1 MTINGV
7 AHSHPFFS
15 AFCVYN
21 RVMNK
26 NLHIEHPEDT
36 ILTGDPGFFAALNE
50 TPNLSVK
57 IDGAPAIVWGT
68 NPANGRFF
76 VGTKSVFN
84 KVKIKINHSHAE
96 IDQNHV
102 GEVATILHAC
112 LDWLPHTVNVYQG
125 DFIGFGGSDE
135 YTPNTITYRFPE
147 VVTEKIIVA
156 PHTTYKCDKDL
167 RDAVAYPIAFG
178 ALSSREF
185 SCRFVQP
192 EAGTFS
198 GYVGQLD
205 KEFELPP
212 VVDMINELIPT
223 VDFATD
229 KEAAQ
234 IKKNVNQSLR
244 EGYPLTNDDFLG
256 KESLMH
262 LYGLVIYLKEELLAQ
277 CRQLNGPEAYLNGE
291 MINAEGYVMWS
302 QFGTF
307 KLVNRQLFSVANFAN
322 TKFKQAC
329 AA

>member
-1 MTINGV
+1 
-7 AHSHPFFS
+7 
-15 AFCVYN
+15 
-21 RVMNK
+21 MNK

-36 ILTGDPGFFAALNE
+36 ILTGGTGFFNALNE
-50 TPNLSVK
+50 TPHLSVK

-84 KVKIKINHSHAE
+84 KVKIKINHSHEE
-96 IDQNHV
+96 INQNHS
-102 GEVATILHAC
+102 GEVANILHNC
-112 LDWLPHTVNVYQG
+112 LDWLPFTDSIFQG

-135 YTPNTITYRFPE
+135 YTPNTITYRFDE
-147 VVTEKIIVA
+147 VITEKIIIA
-156 PHTTYKCDKDL
+156 PHTQYVAVSDL
-167 RDAVAYPIAFG
+167 RDAIATP
-178 ALSSREF
+178 LDYYLESREF

-212 VVDMINELIPT
+212 VVDMINELMPT
-223 VDFATD
+223 VEFATD

-262 LYGLVIYLKEELLAQ
+262 LYGLVIYLKEELLFQ

-291 MINAEGYVMWS
+291 MISGEGYVMGS
-302 QFGTF
+302 RFGTF

-322 TKFKQAC
+322 SKFSKVTENQLSTIS
-329 AA
+329 

>member
-1 MTINGV
+1 M
-7 AHSHPFFS
+7 
-15 AFCVYN
+15 
-21 RVMNK
+21 K
-26 NLHIEHPEDT
+26 NIHLEHPEDS
-36 ILTGDPGFFAALNE
+36 ILTGDLAVLDWFITQG
-50 TPNLSVK
+50 NLSVK

-68 NPANGRFF
+68 NPATGRFF

-84 KVKIKINHSHAE
+84 KIKIKINHSHEE
-96 IDQNHV
+96 INQNHV
-102 GEVATILHAC
+102 GEVANILHNC
-112 LDWLPHTVNVYQG
+112 LDWLPHTDSIFQG
-125 DFIGFGGSDE
+125 DFIGFGGSQE
-135 YTPNTITYRFPE
+135 YTPNTITYRFDE
-147 VVTEKIIVA
+147 VITEKIIIA
-156 PHTTYKCDKDL
+156 PHTQYVAVSDL
-167 RDAVAYPIAFG
+167 RDAIATP
-178 ALSSREF
+178 LDYQLESREF

-229 KEAAQ
+229 KEAKQ
-234 IKKNVNQSLR
+234 IKQNVNRSLR

-277 CRQLNGPEAYLNGE
+277 CRQLNGPEAYIGQDR
-291 MINAEGYVMWS
+291 IDGEGYVMHS

-307 KLVNRQLFSVANFAN
+307 KLVNRQRFSVANFNN
-322 TKFKQAC
+322 TKFQREC

>member
-1 MTINGV
+1 
-7 AHSHPFFS
+7 
-15 AFCVYN
+15 
-21 RVMNK
+21 MNK
-26 NLHIEHPEDT
+26 NLHIEHPEDS

-84 KVKIKINHSHAE
+84 KVKIKINHSHEE

-112 LDWLPHTVNVYQG
+112 FDWLPFTDSIFQG
-125 DFIGFGGSDE
+125 DFIGFGGSQE
-135 YTPNTITYRFPE
+135 YTPNTITYRFDE
-147 VVTEKIIVA
+147 VITEKIIVA
-156 PHTTYKCDKDL
+156 PHTQYVAISDL
-167 RDAVAYPIAFG
+167 RDAIATP
-178 ALSSREF
+178 LDYQLESREF

-223 VDFATD
+223 VEWATD
-229 KEAAQ
+229 KEAKQ
-234 IKKNVNQSLR
+234 IKQNVNRSLR

-262 LYGLVIYLKEELLAQ
+262 LYGLVIYLKEELLSQ

-291 MINAEGYVMWS
+291 MISGEGYVMGS
-302 QFGTF
+302 RFGTF
-307 KLVNRQLFSVANFAN
+307 KLVNRQLFSVENFKRSRFA
-322 TKFKQAC
+322 AC
-329 AA
+329 AG

>member
-1 MTINGV
+1 
-7 AHSHPFFS
+7 
-15 AFCVYN
+15 
-21 RVMNK
+21 MNK

-84 KVKIKINHSHAE
+84 KVKIKINHSHEE

-112 LDWLPHTVNVYQG
+112 LDWLPWTVNVYQG

-156 PHTTYKCDKDL
+156 PHTIYKCDKDL
-167 RDAVAYPIAFG
+167 RDAVAYPVPSYS
-178 ALSSREF
+178 LSSREF

-212 VVDMINELIPT
+212 VVDMINELMPT
-223 VDFATD
+223 VEFATD

-234 IKKNVNQSLR
+234 
-244 EGYPLTNDDFLG
+244 
-256 KESLMH
+256 
-262 LYGLVIYLKEELLAQ
+262 LK
-277 CRQLNGPEAYLNGE
+277 R
-291 MINAEGYVMWS
+291 M
-302 QFGTF
+302 
-307 KLVNRQLFSVANFAN
+307 
-322 TKFKQAC
+322 
-329 AA
+329 

>member
-1 MTINGV
+1 
-7 AHSHPFFS
+7 
-15 AFCVYN
+15 
-21 RVMNK
+21 MNK

-112 LDWLPHTVNVYQG
+112 LDWLPFTDSIFQG

-135 YTPNTITYRFPE
+135 YTPNTITYRFDE
-147 VVTEKIIVA
+147 VITEKIIIA
-156 PHTTYKCDKDL
+156 PHTQYVAISDL
-167 RDAVAYPIAFG
+167 RDAIATP
-178 ALSSREF
+178 LDYQLESREF

-234 IKKNVNQSLR
+234 IKKNVNRSLR

-291 MINAEGYVMWS
+291 MIAGEGYVMGS
-302 QFGTF
+302 RFGTF

-322 TKFKQAC
+322 GRFSKVTEKQLSTIS
-329 AA
+329 

>member
-1 MTINGV
+1 
-7 AHSHPFFS
+7 
-15 AFCVYN
+15 
-21 RVMNK
+21 MNK

-167 RDAVAYPIAFG
+167 RDAVAYPLPSY
-178 ALSSREF
+178 ALTSREF

-192 EAGTFS
+192 EAGTFLRLCWS
-198 GYVGQLD
+198 TGQR
-205 KEFELPP
+205 
-212 VVDMINELIPT
+212 V
-223 VDFATD
+223 
-229 KEAAQ
+229 
-234 IKKNVNQSLR
+234 
-244 EGYPLTNDDFLG
+244 
-256 KESLMH
+256 
-262 LYGLVIYLKEELLAQ
+262 
-277 CRQLNGPEAYLNGE
+277 
-291 MINAEGYVMWS
+291 
-302 QFGTF
+302 
-307 KLVNRQLFSVANFAN
+307 
-322 TKFKQAC
+322 
-329 AA
+329 

>member
-1 MTINGV
+1 
-7 AHSHPFFS
+7 
-15 AFCVYN
+15 
-21 RVMNK
+21 MNK

-68 NPANGRFF
+68 NPANGKFF

-84 KVKIKINHSHAE
+84 KVKIKINHSHEE
-96 IDQNHV
+96 INQNHV
-102 GEVATILHAC
+102 GEVANILHNC
-112 LDWLPHTVNVYQG
+112 LDWLPFTDSIFQG

-135 YTPNTITYRFPE
+135 YTPNTITYRFDE
-147 VVTEKIIVA
+147 VITEKIIIA
-156 PHTTYKCDKDL
+156 PHTQYVAISDL
-167 RDAVAYPIAFG
+167 RDAIATP
-178 ALSSREF
+178 LDYQLESREF

-212 VVDMINELIPT
+212 VVDMINELMPT
-223 VDFATD
+223 VEFATD

-234 IKKNVNQSLR
+234 IKKNVNRSLR

-291 MINAEGYVMWS
+291 MIAGEGYVMGS
-302 QFGTF
+302 RFGTF

-322 TKFKQAC
+322 GRFSKVTEKQLSTIS
-329 AA
+329 

>member
-1 MTINGV
+1 MT
-7 AHSHPFFS
+7 
-15 AFCVYN
+15 
-21 RVMNK
+21 K
-26 NLHIEHPEDT
+26 NLHIEHPEDS
-36 ILTGDPGFFAALNE
+36 ILTGDLGFFHALNE

-156 PHTTYKCDKDL
+156 PHTIYKCDKDL
-167 RDAVAYPIAFG
+167 RDAVAYPVPSYS
-178 ALSSREF
+178 LSSREF

-212 VVDMINELIPT
+212 VVDMINELMPT

-229 KEAAQ
+229 KEAKQ
-234 IKKNVNQSLR
+234 IKQNVNRSLR

-277 CRQLNGPEAYLNGE
+277 CRQLNGPEAYIGQDR
-291 MINAEGYVMWS
+291 IDAEGYVMWS

-322 TKFKQAC
+322 GRFSKVTEKQLSTIS
-329 AA
+329 

>member
-1 MTINGV
+1 
-7 AHSHPFFS
+7 
-15 AFCVYN
+15 
-21 RVMNK
+21 MNK
-26 NLHIEHPEDT
+26 NTHIEHPEDT

-84 KVKIKINHSHAE
+84 KVKIKINHSHEE

-112 LDWLPHTVNVYQG
+112 FDWLPFTDSIFQG
-125 DFIGFGGSDE
+125 DFIGFGGSQE
-135 YTPNTITYRFPE
+135 YTPNTITYRFDE
-147 VVTEKIIVA
+147 VITEKIIVA
-156 PHTTYKCDKDL
+156 PHTQYVAISDL
-167 RDAVAYPIAFG
+167 RDAIATP
-178 ALSSREF
+178 LDYQLESREF

-223 VDFATD
+223 VEWATD
-229 KEAAQ
+229 KEAKQ
-234 IKKNVNQSLR
+234 IKQNVNRSLR

-262 LYGLVIYLKEELLAQ
+262 LYGLVIYLKEELLSQ

-291 MINAEGYVMWS
+291 MISGEGYVMGS
-302 QFGTF
+302 RFGTF
-307 KLVNRQLFSVANFAN
+307 KLVNRQLFSVENFKRSRFA
-322 TKFKQAC
+322 AC
-329 AA
+329 AG

>member
-1 MTINGV
+1 
-7 AHSHPFFS
+7 
-15 AFCVYN
+15 
-21 RVMNK
+21 MNK

-68 NPANGRFF
+68 NPANGKFF

-84 KVKIKINHSHAE
+84 KVKIKINHSHEE
-96 IDQNHV
+96 INQNHV
-102 GEVATILHAC
+102 GEVANILHAC
-112 LDWLPHTVNVYQG
+112 LDWLPFTDSIFQG

-135 YTPNTITYRFPE
+135 YTPNTITYRFDE
-147 VVTEKIIVA
+147 VITEKIIIA
-156 PHTTYKCDKDL
+156 PHTQYVAISDL
-167 RDAVAYPIAFG
+167 RDAIATP
-178 ALSSREF
+178 LDYQLESREF

-234 IKKNVNQSLR
+234 IKKNVNRSLR

-262 LYGLVIYLKEELLAQ
+262 LYGLVIYLKEELLYQ

-291 MINAEGYVMWS
+291 MIAGEGYVMGTR
-302 QFGTF
+302 FGTF

-322 TKFKQAC
+322 GRFSKVTEKQLSTIS
-329 AA
+329 